1 MIELQNVTR
10 RYGTKVAVDDLSLS
24 VPSGQVFAFLGPN
37 GAGKTT
43 TTKMLVGLL
52 RPNSG
57 SVRIGKHDVVLDPQ
71 NANRHVGYV
80 PDQPFLYEKL
90 SGREL
95 LQFVAQMYGMDLDQ
109 AAQSIEEQ
117 IAAFELSEFVDHLA
131 ESYSHGMKQRTVFAS
146 ALVHN
151 PSVLVVDEPMVGLDP
166 RSMRLVKDLLRERAA
181 AGTTVFMSTH
191 TLSAAEEIAD
201 QIGILQK
208 GKVCF
213 LGTVDDLRG
222 ELASA
227 DSNLEHLYLRLTG
240 ALDETSAP
248 AHGKATPPALV
259 QEETQVP

>member
-1 MIELQNVTR
+1 MIEIQNVSR

-24 VPSGQVFAFLGPN
+24 IPQGQVFAFLGPN

-57 SVRIGKHDVVLDPQ
+57 TICIDSHNVVTNPQ
-71 NANRHVGYV
+71 EANRQVGYV

-95 LQFVAQMYGMDLDQ
+95 LQFVAEMYGMDPVH
-109 AAQSIEEQ
+109 ARESIAEQ
-117 IAAFELSEFVDHLA
+117 IAAFELGEFVDRLA

-146 ALVHN
+146 ALVHQ
-151 PSVLVVDEPMVGLDP
+151 PRVLVIDEPMVGLDP

-191 TLSAAEEIAD
+191 SLSAAEEIAD
-201 QIGILQK
+201 RIGVLQH

-213 LGTVDDLRG
+213 LGTVDELRA

-227 DSNLEHLYLRLTG
+227 DTNLEHLYLRLTG
-240 ALDETSAP
+240 ALDEPDPSANGNGKPHAP
-248 AHGKATPPALV
+248 AREGTKAS
-259 QEETQVP
+259 